1 MYQRILVPV
10 DGSAT
15 SMAGLKHA
23 IGLAKDQRA
32 LLRVLNVLDDLI
44 IAPLMMEPGGSD
56 DFTAVIDAL
65 RAEGQDILNK
75 ASALAEQEGVKVE
88 TVQIENR
95 GLPVSDAILKEVE
108 RSSCDLIV
116 MGTHGR
122 RGLNRILLG
131 SDAERVLRESPV
143 PVLLTRAQETTVA
156 EKSPV
161 RQAA

>member
-32 LLRVLNVLDDLI
+32 LLHVLNVLDDLI

-56 DFTAVIDAL
+56 DFAAVIDAL

-75 ASALAEQEGVKVE
+75 AGALAEKEGVKVE

-131 SDAERVLRESPV
+131 SDAERVLRESTV
-143 PVLLTRAQETTVA
+143 PVLLTRAQETTAA
-156 EKSPV
+156 EKSPA

>member
-56 DFTAVIDAL
+56 DFAAVIDAL

-143 PVLLTRAQETTVA
+143 PVLLTRAQETTAA
-156 EKSPV
+156 EKSRA

>member
-23 IGLAKDQRA
+23 IGLAKDQKA
-32 LLRVLNVLDDLI
+32 LLRLLNVVDDLI
-44 IAPLMMEPGGSD
+44 IAPLMMEPGGAD

-75 ASALAEQEGVKVE
+75 ASALAEKEGVKVE
-88 TVQIENR
+88 TVQIENQ
-95 GLPVSDAILKEVE
+95 GLPVSDAILREVE
-108 RSSCDLIV
+108 RSSCDLIA

-122 RGLNRILLG
+122 RGLNRIILG
-131 SDAERVLRESPV
+131 SDAERVLRESTV
-143 PVLLTRAQETTVA
+143 PVLLTRAQETTAA
-156 EKSPV
+156 EKSPA